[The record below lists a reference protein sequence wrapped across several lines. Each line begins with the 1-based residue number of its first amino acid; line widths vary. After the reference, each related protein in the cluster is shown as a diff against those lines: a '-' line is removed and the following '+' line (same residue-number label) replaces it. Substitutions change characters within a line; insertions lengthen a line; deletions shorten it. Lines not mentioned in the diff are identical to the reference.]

1 MKIKEFLTVPEKKQI
16 ETTTIFTPK
25 FNDQGLIPAIAQD
38 AHTNQILMLAYM
50 NQQALAETIKTGHA
64 IYYSRSRQKLWRKGE
79 QSGHTQKVQQILTD
93 CDQDTIILKVTV
105 NAGQCHTGH
114 HSCFYRRLQPNTN
127 DQLEFIAQPTYN
139 PKQVY

>member
-1 MKIKEFLTVPEKKQI
+1 MSANKQI
-16 ETTTIFTPK
+16 ETGSNFTPK

-50 NQQALAETIKTGHA
+50 NAEALKETIKTGNA

-114 HSCFYRRLQPNTN
+114 QSCFYRQLQPNSN
-127 DQLEFIAQPTYN
+127 NQLKFIADPVYDPN
-139 PKQVY
+139 QVY

>member
-1 MKIKEFLTVPEKKQI
+1 MSASKQI
-16 ETTTIFTPK
+16 ETGTNFTPK

-50 NQQALAETIKTGHA
+50 NEEALKETIKTGHA
-64 IYYSRSRQKLWRKGE
+64 IYYSRSRKKLWRKGE

-105 NAGQCHTGH
+105 NAGQCHVGY
-114 HSCFYRRLQPNTN
+114 HSCFYRKLIPNSKN
-127 DQLEFIAQPTYN
+127 QLKFIAQPTYDPN
-139 PKQVY
+139 QVY